1 MVGGGLVVFIIV
13 GICIRVIKLKEK
25 RTSVSNMRQCG
36 QNSSA
41 YNNDLLG
48 ILALFLV
55 IVMSLVVLAA
65 ISFAD
70 SGDILNNPDSTLAK
84 IINYSVAYGSIFVA
98 MVLLPGVAI
107 ISNPKMREFVK
118 DEIKNIC

>member
-1 MVGGGLVVFIIV
+1 
-13 GICIRVIKLKEK
+13 
-25 RTSVSNMRQCG
+25 MRQCS

-55 IVMSLVVLAA
+55 IIMSLVVLAA